1 MSLNQNIRWQPITQ
15 TLAPGAGQTQ
25 SLGQLFGDA
34 NTLITNVGDTFRDE
48 ATQRAVLD
56 IGKIKTNLALKEE
69 QEGILDNISQQ
80 GRGINE
86 AAVLDAYDKQ
96 YGANLDRAE
105 AARQRNEAQAMRDA
119 TKQVQGFTLKGLTS
133 AELQAQAEL
142 LGPNVPKGPLL
153 EAYQSKKAEEAGL
166 ARQAQKDAI
175 EGIELNFKVSDQ
187 NQKQITNLFKEVEGL
202 YPKAGKT
209 ETLADGSQI
218 LHPPVSEIIRTN
230 PEYWSRYQSYS
241 NGSALGQAAGKSNT
255 GGGVIPA
262 EVKQGIFKGEGTNG
276 DYDTL
281 YGNSHKGNSKFSGTK
296 LTEMTVNQA
305 LDFSKKGGAYAEW
318 SKTQKGVKPGE
329 YATPMGAYQIVGS
342 TLKEAAKALGLKGN
356 EIMTPE
362 LQDQIA
368 DYVYQS
374 QGSTAW
380 IGYKGPKSGGGGYKK
395 PSNSNSGPLG
405 QTVAAPVTQKA
416 SVATGGFDSA
426 IIGTARNTL
435 VEVAQARNT
444 KRQIEAGA
452 KPTAKETSELNTW
465 LKKEGYH
472 QTSSLALGNDKN
484 DLYALYSKDKDFQ
497 SLPPA
502 KKKEALMYASTQ
514 MEENQGPL
522 GINPMTNELRNYLHK
537 WIKTDQQNT
546 KEIASKDKLVK
557 YNDIVEKA
565 YVQARL
571 QNPSVTREM
580 LAKSIDPVMYKDLK
594 AAGLLADK
602 RPTY

>member
-1 MSLNQNIRWQPITQ
+1 MSLNQNIRWEPITQ

-69 QEGILDNISQQ
+69 QEGILDNISQR

-105 AARQRNEAQAMRDA
+105 AARQRNEAQSFRDA
-119 TKQVQGFTLKGLTS
+119 TKQVEKYILGNKTS
-133 AELQAQAEL
+133 AELQEIANTWDPNLPTKPLVDLFQTTQAR
-142 LGPNVPKGPLL
+142 
-153 EAYQSKKAEEAGL
+153 EASA
-166 ARQAQKDAI
+166 ARQAKEDAVK
-175 EGIELNFKVSDQ
+175 GIELNFKVSDH

-218 LHPPVSEIIRTN
+218 LHPPVSEIIRNN

-241 NGSALGQAAGKSNT
+241 NGSALGQAAGKDNT
-255 GGGVIPA
+255 GSGVIPA

-281 YGNSHKGNSKFSGTK
+281 YGNSQKPGGKFAGVK
-296 LTEMTVNQA
+296 LTNMSVNEAIQFA
-305 LDFSKKGGAYAEW
+305 DPKGEYGQW
-318 SKTQKGVKPGE
+318 VKSQKGSDNKV
-329 YATPMGAYQIVGS
+329 ATPMGGYQVVGA
-342 TLKEAAKALGLKGN
+342 TLKDAAKALGLKGN

-368 DYVYQS
+368 DYIYQT

-380 IGYKGPKSGGGGYKK
+380 VGYKGPKSGGGGYKK

-426 IIGTARNTL
+426 IIGTARKSL
-435 VEVAQARNT
+435 SEYAQTRKT
-444 KRQIEAGA
+444 SRQIEAGA
-452 KPTAKETSELNTW
+452 KPTAKDTSELNTW

-484 DLYALYSKDKDFQ
+484 DLYAFYSRDKDFQ

-502 KKKEALMYASTQ
+502 KKKEALMFASER
-514 MEENQGPL
+514 MEEDQGPF
-522 GINPMTNELRNYLHK
+522 GIDPMTNEMRNYLHK

-546 KEIASKDKLVK
+546 KEVIRKGNLLE
-557 YNDIVEKA
+557 YNKIVEEA
-565 YVQARL
+565 YAKARL
-571 QNPSVTREM
+571 ENPNVTREM